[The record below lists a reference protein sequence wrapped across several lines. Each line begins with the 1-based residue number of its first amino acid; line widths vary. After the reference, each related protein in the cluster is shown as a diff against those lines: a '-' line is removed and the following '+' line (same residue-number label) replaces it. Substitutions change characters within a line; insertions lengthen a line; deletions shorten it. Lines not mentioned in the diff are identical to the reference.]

1 METKLLK
8 YPLGILRRAPAKVR
22 MQAVVVPQAGE
33 IPGLIKR
40 QNFATWTV
48 FARAPGVDIIFR
60 PEEQNCRSGIYQV
73 VVPVLEGQGKV
84 DEFAMSVQLVARD
97 TQRYARLVSVR

>member
-8 YPLGILRRAPAKVR
+8 YPLGILRRAPMKVWL
-22 MQAVVVPQAGE
+22 QAVVVPQAGE
-33 IPGLIKR
+33 IPGLVKC
-40 QNFATWTV
+40 QDFAAWTV
-48 FARAPGVDIIFR
+48 LAHAPGVDIIFR
-60 PEEQNCRSGIYQV
+60 PEEENCRSGIYQV
-73 VVPVLEGQGKV
+73 VVPALEGQGKV